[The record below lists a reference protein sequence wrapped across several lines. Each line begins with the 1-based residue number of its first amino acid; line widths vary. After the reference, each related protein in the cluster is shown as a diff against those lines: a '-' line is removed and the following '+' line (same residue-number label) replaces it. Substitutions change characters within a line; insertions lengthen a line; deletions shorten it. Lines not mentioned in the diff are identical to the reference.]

1 MISSNPFHSVQQ
13 TSVLQEIVQ
22 SLLHMITEP
31 VLLEH
36 DELRAYP
43 RYEVNWSAMLRYE
56 DDPVWMPIFIRDIS
70 ERGVGFRH
78 GTPLPE
84 GVATISFFTSADRPS
99 VQLRVRLLWCGPT
112 DGKMYSSGSEFLGVA
127 HDVASPW

>member
-1 MISSNPFHSVQQ
+1 MSSIDPYYSLQEA
-13 TSVLQEIVQ
+13 SVLKEIVQ
-22 SLLHMITEP
+22 SLLHLIDEP
-31 VLLEH
+31 VLLS
-36 DELRAYP
+36 DNDLRAHP

-70 ERGVGFRH
+70 EKGVGFRH
-78 GTPLPE
+78 GVPLPE

-99 VQLRVRLLWCGPT
+99 VQLRVRLLWCQKT
-112 DGKMYSSGSEFLGVA
+112 DGEMYLSGSEFLGVA